1 MTSKEAKIVTFEP
14 LDGFQ
19 HLRGLFGVLL
29 EDQFNADIIL
39 GRVLYIS
46 SKRVTEG
53 QTQNFFPTLKNLQ
66 IFVDPLGSSIQVGHQ
81 FGTKIS

>member
-39 GRVLYIS
+39 GRFQTIPNHTKPYQIPNQLI
-46 SKRVTEG
+46 RGG
-53 QTQNFFPTLKNLQ
+53 QLTQNPQSWFEVK
-66 IFVDPLGSSIQVGHQ
+66 
-81 FGTKIS
+81 